1 MNDYTRIAYLAR
13 IWLKNYFSW
22 KSTRKVVTRIGSIK
36 ASLVLM
42 VSVLDVLSQ
51 PVLGPVDGLT
61 VDGSSHVVQEDK
73 ELVVLH
79 LVVNTVE
86 VLHSTESSLL
96 KVKMQLHVFL
106 QFVQGSL
113 TVRDLGDLKDVGE
126 EDIVFGINTRV
137 L

>member
-1 MNDYTRIAYLAR
+1 MH
-13 IWLKNYFSW
+13 IWLEFGLNFSW
-22 KSTRKVVTRIGSIK
+22 KSTSKVVTRIGSIK
-36 ASLVLM
+36 TSLVLM

-61 VDGSSHVVQEDK
+61 VDGCSHVVQEDK